1 MAASAR
7 PILTSR
13 YQGAAVPVPPR
24 LRHHIKLGQTA
35 MSALG
40 LYHKE
45 MTGRLMGEGPAEG
58 LFALFRDQE
67 DAVLFGAAML
77 QLAPMLDGKTG
88 IAPAV
93 GLERGLVVLQAGD
106 EGQDR
111 RFVGGQMCFAD
122 TNGRAP

>member
-1 MAASAR
+1 MAATSR
-7 PILTSR
+7 PILTR
-13 YQGAAVPVPPR
+13 CYQGAAVPVPPR

-35 MSALG
+35 MTALR

-45 MTGRLMGEGPAEG
+45 MTGRLMREGPADRF
-58 LFALFRDQE
+58 FALFRDQE

-77 QLAPMLDGKTG
+77 QLAPMFDGKTR

-93 GLERGLVVLQAGD
+93 GLERGLVILQPRD

-111 RFVGGQMCFAD
+111 RLVGGQMCFAD
-122 TNGRAP
+122 ANGRAP